1 MGLRRDVFCYRITA
15 WWSLAG
21 TSGDWLVQHP
31 SSKQGQEKQHC
42 QCSPQPLWA
51 ACSFFSHCHSKKKKG
66 KIRCLNGI
74 SCAQFV
80 PFASFS
86 SHHWKDSGS
95 GSSSPMKCLQ
105 ALIRSPLLYSPSSLI
120 LCSHV
125 TNAPRCG
132 PPSMPTAL
140 LYWEAQHARCA
151 CTPPAQDALGFLC
164 CKDTAGSWSMHPPGP
179 LALF

>member
-1 MGLRRDVFCYRITA
+1 MVELGRDLWRLISPTPLLKAGSRKATLPVLSTT
-15 WWSLAG
+15 SLG
-21 TSGDWLVQHP
+21 SL
-31 SSKQGQEKQHC
+31 
-42 QCSPQPLWA
+42 
-51 ACSFFSHCHSKKKKG
+51 SFFSHCHSKKKKG

-80 PFASFS
+80 SFASFS

-95 GSSSPMKCLQ
+95 VSSSPMKCLQ
-105 ALIRSPLLYSPSSLI
+105 ALIRSPLLYNPSSLI

-151 CTPPAQDALGFLC
+151 WTPPAQDALGFLC

-179 LALF
+179 PALF